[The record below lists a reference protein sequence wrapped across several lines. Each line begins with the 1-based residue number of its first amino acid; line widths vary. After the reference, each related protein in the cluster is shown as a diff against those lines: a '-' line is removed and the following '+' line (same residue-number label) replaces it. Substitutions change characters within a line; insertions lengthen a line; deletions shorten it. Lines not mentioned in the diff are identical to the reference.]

1 MTVGQVAAT
10 PLIWLVRAYQLVL
23 SPMTP
28 ATCRYY
34 PSCSAYAVTALRRH
48 GLFRGTW
55 LTLRRLGRCHPWTP
69 GGVDHVPPLPGQPSD
84 EELVARHIPHE
95 TTT

>member
-1 MTVGQVAAT
+1 MTFGQVAAK
-10 PLIWLVRAYQLVL
+10 PLVWLVRAYQLVL
-23 SPMTP
+23 SPLTP

-34 PSCSAYAVTALRRH
+34 PSCSAYAVTALSRH

-55 LTLRRLGRCHPWTP
+55 LTIGRLGRCHPWTP

>member
-1 MTVGQVAAT
+1 MTVGQVAAK

-34 PSCSAYAVTALRRH
+34 PSCSAYAVTALSRH

-55 LTLRRLGRCHPWTP
+55 LTIRRLGRCHPWSP
-69 GGVDHVPPLPGQPSD
+69 GGVDHVPPLPGQPRD
-84 EELVARHIPHE
+84 EDLVARHIPPE

>member
-1 MTVGQVAAT
+1 MTVGQVAAK
-10 PLIWLVRAYQLVL
+10 PLIWLVRAYQVVL

-28 ATCRYY
+28 ATCRYF
-34 PSCSAYAVTALRRH
+34 PSCSAYAVTALSRH

-55 LTLRRLGRCHPWTP
+55 LTIRRLGRCHPWSP

>member
-1 MTVGQVAAT
+1 MTVGQVAAK
-10 PLIWLVRAYQLVL
+10 PLIWLVRAYQVVL

-28 ATCRYY
+28 ATCRYF

-55 LTLRRLGRCHPWTP
+55 LTIRRLGRCHPWTP

-84 EELVARHIPHE
+84 EDLVARHIPHE

>member
-1 MTVGQVAAT
+1 MTVGQVAAR

-34 PSCSAYAVTALRRH
+34 PSCSAYAVTALSRH
-48 GLFRGTW
+48 GLLRGTW
-55 LTLRRLGRCHPWTP
+55 LTIRRLGRCHPWSP

-84 EELVARHIPHE
+84 EDLVARHIPRE